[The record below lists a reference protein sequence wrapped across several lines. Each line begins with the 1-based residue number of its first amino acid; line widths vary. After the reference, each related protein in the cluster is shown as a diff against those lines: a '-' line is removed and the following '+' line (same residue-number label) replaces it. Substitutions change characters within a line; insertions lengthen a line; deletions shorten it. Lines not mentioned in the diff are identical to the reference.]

1 MLGIVHQSLQINHNI
16 KKGRKSV
23 KLRITGKTNNKNL
36 YIDSLLLTNN
46 NTTLVI
52 DRNSTSFIEENG
64 EYTLILRDIYIWAI
78 NDYNLFITTNTYLN
92 EAEFQKF
99 LNDSTGE
106 FAIED
111 EAPVDYEITIDT
123 IEIIE

>member
-1 MLGIVHQSLQINHNI
+1 M
-16 KKGRKSV
+16 

-46 NTTLVI
+46 NTTLII
-52 DRNSTSFIEENG
+52 DRNSTEFIEENG
-64 EYTLILRDIYIWAI
+64 EYTLILKDIYIWAI
-78 NDYNLFITTNTYLN
+78 NDYNLFVTTNTYLN
-92 EAEFQKF
+92 EVEFEKF

-123 IEIIE
+123 IEIMK